1 MSLKD
6 VEQTLS
12 FLRDMITLFPTDE
25 LDRVQADMQDFMI
38 DEEALQE
45 YSSFDR
51 DIPNLK
57 NLIRVLRKAK
67 NLLAK
72 DGKVDK
78 IFNDEKFTQK
88 DLEDWYDAYVRMQN
102 SLLQMGVDAR
112 KELAKM
118 EEEEQQE
125 KVAKIEAMIEE
136 GKKREA
142 EAEAEAKEKE
152 KSES

>member
-1 MSLKD
+1 MSLEEAEK
-6 VEQTLS
+6 TLS

-38 DEEALQE
+38 DEKALQE
-45 YSSFDR
+45 YNSFDR

-102 SLLQMGVDAR
+102 SLLQMGVDAK
-112 KELAKM
+112 KELARM
-118 EEEEQQE
+118 EQEEQQE
-125 KVAKIEAMIEE
+125 KVARIEAMIEE
-136 GKKREA
+136 GKKKQA
-142 EAEAEAKEKE
+142 EAEEKE

>member
-1 MSLKD
+1 MLEMSLKD

-38 DEEALQE
+38 DEKALQE

-102 SLLQMGVDAR
+102 SLLQ
-112 KELAKM
+112 
-118 EEEEQQE
+118 
-125 KVAKIEAMIEE
+125 IN
-136 GKKREA
+136 REYH
-142 EAEAEAKEKE
+142 
-152 KSES
+152 SSN